1 MEHGDQ
7 GCRDARVRVGVVDP
21 RASLYQDRSEDVGLE
36 LEVESFQL
44 TGDRRASWMTCSC
57 H

>member
-21 RASLYQDRSEDVGLE
+21 RASLYQDRSEEVGLE

-44 TGDRRASWMTCSC
+44 TERHG
-57 H
+57 